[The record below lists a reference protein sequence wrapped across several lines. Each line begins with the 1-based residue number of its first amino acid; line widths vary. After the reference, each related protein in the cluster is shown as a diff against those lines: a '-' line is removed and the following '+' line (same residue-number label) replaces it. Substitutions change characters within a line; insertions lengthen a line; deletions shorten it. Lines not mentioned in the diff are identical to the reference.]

1 MNILYLKPEEQIA
14 HEIAQSRQEGKP
26 VTEVEREW
34 DLLISEGLSTYELR
48 RAAERL
54 LIQLGE
60 LQPNA
65 SLLSAEPS
73 DLDTI
78 RARSKANELSS
89 RSGSL
94 SEESLLEKIH
104 GGWLGR
110 AAGCLLGK
118 PVEKIGRTGIREILT
133 VNDHWPLSDYF
144 TARGV
149 PDELLNMY
157 PWNRHGGP
165 ESLKE
170 NITCMP
176 EDDDMNYPIVN
187 LVVAEKYGP
196 AFETEDVAEVWL
208 RTLPV
213 MTTFTAERVAY
224 VNSLKMIPISN
235 CATTNNPY
243 REWIGAQIRADMWG
257 WLSCGNPFLASQ
269 YAWRDARFSHTRNGI
284 YGEMFFA
291 AAIAEA
297 AVSDDLG
304 HILTTALNVVP
315 GESRFAKAILSAMA
329 IAHDISEWESVVD
342 QLYKEHA
349 DLFWVHTIN
358 NAALVTAALVH
369 GNGDFERTICSAVMG
384 GWDADCNG
392 ATAGS
397 ILGTMIGKEGLPAK
411 WINPL
416 KNCLRSSV
424 TGFDN
429 SAFDHLAGRTCA
441 LHPTFSATNK
451 KEMPQ

>member
-1 MNILYLKPEEQIA
+1 MNILYLKPEEQIT
-14 HEIAQSRQEGKP
+14 HEIAQSRQEGKQ

-34 DLLISEGLSTYELR
+34 DLLITGGLSARELR
-48 RAAERL
+48 SAAERL
-54 LIQLGE
+54 LKQLE
-60 LQPNA
+60 DLQPD
-65 SLLSAEPS
+65 SLLLSAEPS

-78 RARSKANELSS
+78 RTRSKVDELENL
-89 RSGSL
+89 SGSL
-94 SEESLLEKIH
+94 SEGILLEKIH

-118 PVEKIGRTGIREILT
+118 PVEKIGRTGIRDLLT
-133 VNDHWPLSDYF
+133 VNNHWPLSDYF
-144 TARGV
+144 TAAGV
-149 PDELLNMY
+149 PDELMYKY

-187 LVVAEKYGP
+187 LIVAEQSGP

-213 MTTFTAERVAY
+213 MSTYTAERVAY
-224 VNSLKMIPISN
+224 VNSLKLIPVSE
-235 CATTNNPY
+235 CATTGNPY

-257 WLSCGNPFLASQ
+257 WLACGNPSLASQ
-269 YAWRDARFSHTRNGI
+269 YAWRDARLSHARNGI

-297 AVSDDLG
+297 AVSENLE
-304 HILTTALNVVP
+304 HVLLTALKVVP
-315 GESRFAKAILSAMA
+315 AESRFAKAVISAMA
-329 IAHDISEWESVVD
+329 IARDNREWETVVD
-342 QLYKEHA
+342 RLYEEHL

-358 NAALVTAALVH
+358 NAALVTAALIH
-369 GNGDFERTICSAVMG
+369 GNGDFERTICSVVMG

-397 ILGTMIGKEGLPAK
+397 ILGTMKGKGGLPAK
-411 WINPL
+411 WIGPL
-416 KNCLRSSV
+416 NNRLRSSV
-424 TGFDN
+424 IGFDN
-429 SAFDHLAGRTCA
+429 SAFDQLAVRTSA
-441 LHPTFSATNK
+441 LHKTFSTH
-451 KEMPQ
+451 Q

>member
-1 MNILYLKPEEQIA
+1 MNILYLKPEEQIT
-14 HEIAQSRQEGKP
+14 HEIAQSRQEGKQ
-26 VTEVEREW
+26 VGEIEREW
-34 DLLISEGLSTYELR
+34 DSLIVGGLSALELR
-48 RAAERL
+48 SAAERL
-54 LIQLGE
+54 LKQLE
-60 LQPNA
+60 DLQPD
-65 SLLSAEPS
+65 SLLLAAEPS

-78 RARSKANELSS
+78 RTRSKTDELEDL
-89 RSGSL
+89 SGSL
-94 SEESLLEKIH
+94 SEVDLLEKIH

-118 PVEKIGRTGIREILT
+118 PVEKIGRTGIREILSI
-133 VNDHWPLSDYF
+133 NDRWPLSDYF
-144 TARGV
+144 TAKGV
-149 PDELLNMY
+149 PDELLNQY
-157 PWNRHGGP
+157 PWNRHGGM

-196 AFETEDVAEVWL
+196 TFETDDVAEAWL

-224 VNSLKMIPISN
+224 VNALKQIPISE

-257 WLSCGNPFLASQ
+257 WLACGNPSVASQ
-269 YAWRDARFSHTRNGI
+269 YAWRDARLSHTRNGI

-297 AVSDDLG
+297 AVSEDLE
-304 HILTTALNVVP
+304 HVLLSALKVVP
-315 GESRFAKAILSAMA
+315 AESRFAKAITSA
-329 IAHDISEWESVVD
+329 IATAKGNNDWETVVD
-342 QLYKEHA
+342 RLSKEHL

-358 NAALVTAALVH
+358 NAALVVAALVH
-369 GNGDFERTICSAVMG
+369 GHGEFERTICSVVMG

-397 ILGTMIGKEGLPAK
+397 ILGTMKGKRGLPAK
-411 WINPL
+411 WIGPL
-416 KNCLRSSV
+416 NNRLRSSV

-429 SAFDHLAGRTCA
+429 SAFDQLALRTSA
-441 LHPTFSATNK
+441 LHKTFSTH
-451 KEMPQ
+451 Q